1 MKMSHIAWTLWALV
15 PIGLLAFHFGP
26 GQAAYREDK
35 AAKLVARAESLQA
48 GAVALQAKAYEAH
61 LAAIDARV
69 AAFGKDD
76 ESLRKAAADA
86 GAREEAAYALAGAEW
101 RKTADA
107 LAEAQTYVDE
117 IGGEVREEIRVAKAR
132 ALVRTGDVAAGAN
145 ELEDYLYDAG
155 ERGALEQPLAI
166 EAREELATAYY
177 YGARLMRL
185 AGKPADEW
193 REVAGRA
200 RQNFRYLAEDAK
212 RRGARGRRGRQPR
225 EERRAGAEPRAELAR
240 RALREAACE
249 GLAHGQ
255 VQRARSEAATRQQG
269 AQPGTEARQG
279 RGHER
284 RDRQRLVSCTD
295 TRRRS
300 MR

>member
-35 AAKLVARAESLQA
+35 AAKLVARAEGLQA
-48 GAVALQAKAYEAH
+48 EAVALQAKAYEAH

-132 ALVRTGDVAAGAN
+132 ALVRTGDVAAGTN
-145 ELEDYLYDAG
+145 ELEDLLYDAG
-155 ERGALEQPLAI
+155 EHDALGTPLALK
-166 EAREELATAYY
+166 AREELATAYY

-193 REVAGRA
+193 REVASRA

-212 RRGARGRRGRQPR
+212 ARGASGDEVANHEKNGELVLNLEQSSLDELYAKPR
-225 EERRAGAEPRAELAR
+225 PKDSPTGK
-240 RALREAACE
+240 CN
-249 GLAHGQ
+249 GLGQ
-255 VQRARSEAATRQQG
+255 QKR
-269 AQPGTEARQG
+269 PG
-279 RGHER
+279 RGKRPGDKPAKGAGMNGEIG
-284 RDRQRLVSCTD
+284 DGW
-295 TRRRS
+295 
-300 MR
+300 

>member
-1 MKMSHIAWTLWALV
+1 MKMSRLAWTLWALIPV
-15 PIGLLAFHFGP
+15 GLLAFHFGP

-35 AAKLVARAESLQA
+35 AAKLVAKADAAQQEAL
-48 GAVALQAKAYEAH
+48 ALQSAAYEKH
-61 LAAIDARV
+61 LAAIAARI

-132 ALVRTGDVAAGAN
+132 ALVRTGDVAAGTN
-145 ELEDYLYDAG
+145 ELEDYLLDAG
-155 ERGALEQPLAI
+155 ERGALEEPLAI

-193 REVAGRA
+193 REVASRA

-212 RRGARGRRGRQPR
+212 ARGASGDEVANHEKNGELVLNLKQSSLDELYAKPRPKDSPTGKCNGLGQKPRPGNKGRNQGQKPAKG
-225 EERRAGAEPRAELAR
+225 AGMNGEI
-240 RALREAACE
+240 
-249 GLAHGQ
+249 GNGW
-255 VQRARSEAATRQQG
+255 
-269 AQPGTEARQG
+269 
-279 RGHER
+279 
-284 RDRQRLVSCTD
+284 
-295 TRRRS
+295 
-300 MR
+300 